1 MTGVVVT
8 DAASSKQLPTSTE
21 WLLLRD
27 IYHYVLTRSP
37 SPEAA
42 KLSIANAR
50 KNGQL
55 RLRARLHE
63 HQARPGLMLSPG
75 EQPPPVEPKCTPDQ
89 VILPDDKFSTWDWE
103 RSHAF
108 RRDAATKSLFEYIEI
123 VGNRDDVLKLWP
135 AEEGATNPIPEK
147 AVTKPSD
154 VSKLVW
160 AVMLVL
166 EELEER
172 NTAEVV
178 GSTQQQLAKKVGAE
192 LSRTVSVRTLQK
204 ALSVRRARTELA

>member
-1 MTGVVVT
+1 MTN
-8 DAASSKQLPTSTE
+8 ASSSKQLPTSTE

-172 NTAEVV
+172 NTAE
-178 GSTQQQLAKKVGAE
+178 
-192 LSRTVSVRTLQK
+192 
-204 ALSVRRARTELA
+204 

>member
-1 MTGVVVT
+1 M
-8 DAASSKQLPTSTE
+8 A
-21 WLLLRD
+21 LLRD

-42 KLSIANAR
+42 KLSINNAR

-75 EQPPPVEPKCTPDQ
+75 EQPPPVEPKCMPDQ

-123 VGNRDDVLKLWP
+123 VGNRDDVLQLWP
-135 AEEGATNPIPEK
+135 GEEGTTNPIRGK
-147 AVTKPSD
+147 ALTRPSD
-154 VSKLVW
+154 VPKLVW
-160 AVMLVL
+160 AVVLVL
-166 EELEER
+166 EDLEKQNRARLIGLTRE
-172 NTAEVV
+172 
-178 GSTQQQLAKKVGAE
+178 QLAEKVGAE

-204 ALSVRRARTELA
+204 AIAVRRARTELA

>member
-1 MTGVVVT
+1 MTNT
-8 DAASSKQLPTSTE
+8 SSSKQLPTSTQ
-21 WLLLRD
+21 WLLLSD

-42 KLSIANAR
+42 KLSINDAR

-75 EQPPPVEPKCTPDQ
+75 EQPPPVEPKCTSDQ

-123 VGNRDDVLKLWP
+123 VGNGDDVLKLWP
-135 AEEGATNPIPEK
+135 AEDGTTNPIPEK
-147 AVTKPSD
+147 ALTKPSD
-154 VSKLVW
+154 VPKLVW
-160 AVMLVL
+160 AVVLVL
-166 EELEER
+166 EDLEKQNSARLIGLTQRAVGEKSWR
-172 NTAEVV
+172 GVV
-178 GSTQQQLAKKVGAE
+178 EDRLGKNSAKGFVRA
-192 LSRTVSVRTLQK
+192 SR
-204 ALSVRRARTELA
+204 

>member
-1 MTGVVVT
+1 MTN
-8 DAASSKQLPTSTE
+8 ASSSKQLPTSTE
-21 WLLLRD
+21 WLLRD

-42 KLSIANAR
+42 KLSINNAR

-63 HQARPGLMLSPG
+63 HQARPGLILSPG

-89 VILPDDKFSTWDWE
+89 VVPPDDKFSTWDWE

-123 VGNRDDVLKLWP
+123 VGNRDDVLQLWP
-135 AEEGATNPIPEK
+135 GEEGTTNPIRGK
-147 AVTKPSD
+147 ALTRPSD
-154 VSKLVW
+154 VPKLVW
-160 AVMLVL
+160 AVVLVL
-166 EELEER
+166 EDLEKQNRARLIGLTRE
-172 NTAEVV
+172 
-178 GSTQQQLAKKVGAE
+178 QLAEKVGAE

-204 ALSVRRARTELA
+204 AIAVRRARTELA

>member
-1 MTGVVVT
+1 MTN
-8 DAASSKQLPTSTE
+8 ASCSKQLPTSTE

-42 KLSIANAR
+42 QLSINNAR
-50 KNGQL
+50 KNGHL

-75 EQPPPVEPKCTPDQ
+75 EQPPPVEPKCTSDQ

-103 RSHAF
+103 CSHAF

-123 VGNRDDVLKLWP
+123 VGNGDDVLKPGLAKRAP
-135 AEEGATNPIPEK
+135 SIPFGEGS
-147 AVTKPSD
+147 TKPPTY
-154 VSKLVW
+154 K
-160 AVMLVL
+160 ARMG
-166 EELEER
+166 
-172 NTAEVV
+172 
-178 GSTQQQLAKKVGAE
+178 GSVGARRLRKQNRARLIGLPASSWRKSWRGVVE
-192 LSRTVSVRTLQK
+192 DRLGKNSAK
-204 ALSVRRARTELA
+204 ALSASR

>member
-1 MTGVVVT
+1 
-8 DAASSKQLPTSTE
+8 
-21 WLLLRD
+21 
-27 IYHYVLTRSP
+27 
-37 SPEAA
+37 
-42 KLSIANAR
+42 
-50 KNGQL
+50 
-55 RLRARLHE
+55 
-63 HQARPGLMLSPG
+63 MLSPG

-172 NTAEVV
+172 NTADVV
-178 GSTQQQLAKKVGAE
+178 GSTRSSWRKKLARSCRGP
-192 LSRTVSVRTLQK
+192 SR
-204 ALSVRRARTELA
+204 